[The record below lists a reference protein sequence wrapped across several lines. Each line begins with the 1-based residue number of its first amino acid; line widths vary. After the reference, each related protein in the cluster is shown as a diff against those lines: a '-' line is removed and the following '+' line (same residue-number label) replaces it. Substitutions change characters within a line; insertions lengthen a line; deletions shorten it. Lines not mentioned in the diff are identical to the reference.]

1 MDHKDVDRSG
11 ADHADHAGDRLVK
24 AAKAYRRTE
33 KAHEEARQEL
43 KRAAVRAIA
52 AGVKQSEVVKVT
64 GWTREYLRRLKK
76 DKKDRD
82 GD

>member
-1 MDHKDVDRSG
+1 MDSVDHQDVDREHPDAAEEG
-11 ADHADHAGDRLVK
+11 LIR

-43 KRAAVRAIA
+43 KRAAVRAIG

-76 DKKDRD
+76 DKKGRD
-82 GD
+82 DD